1 MFKIMYTDE
10 SDGNKKKL
18 VWQNSW
24 GLTTRSIGCA
34 IMVHGD
40 DKGAVL
46 APRVSPVQVVGI
58 PIYKSKTSAE
68 DVAAV
73 KDVLSKT
80 MEKLKQAGLRI
91 KLDDRTD
98 KNPGWKYNYWE
109 QRGWYHVMTW
119 FACNLERVVCRRSA
133 SFGSWSKRLER
144 EQVRSCAK
152 K

>member
-1 MFKIMYTDE
+1 MFKISYTDE
-10 SDGNKKKL
+10 SDGNKKKM

-58 PIYKSKTSAE
+58 SIYKSKTSAE

-73 KDVLSKT
+73 KQVCAQAVDQ
-80 MEKLKQAGLRI
+80 LKQAGLRV

-109 QRGWYHVMTW
+109 QRGT
-119 FACNLERVVCRRSA
+119 
-133 SFGSWSKRLER
+133 
-144 EQVRSCAK
+144 
-152 K
+152 